1 VGDKE
6 EGEMSEIKFRE
17 ILKDD
22 LEDVF
27 LLLNQLKEKD
37 VNTIDLESAW
47 KSFKSNS
54 SSNSIVGIYN
64 DKVIAYGSIVIENK
78 IRGDI
83 AGHIEDIVVDNTV
96 RGKMVGVKL
105 VKELVDIGKTKGC
118 YRITLFCDE
127 KLIKFYERN
136 GFKVNNIMMK
146 SFLNN

>member
-1 VGDKE
+1 
-6 EGEMSEIKFRE
+6 MSEIKFRE

-22 LEDVF
+22 LHDVF

-37 VNTIDLESAW
+37 VDSIDKESSWKNFISNTSA
-47 KSFKSNS
+47 
-54 SSNSIVGIYN
+54 NSIVGIYE
-64 DKVIAYGSIVIENK
+64 DKIVAYGSIIIENK
-78 IRGDI
+78 VRGDI
-83 AGHIEDIVVDNTV
+83 AGHIEDIVVDTTV

-136 GFKVNNIMMK
+136 GFKVNNVMMK
-146 SFLNN
+146 SFLDS

>member
-1 VGDKE
+1 MGDKE

-105 VKELVDIGKTKGC
+105 VKELVDIGKSKGC

>member
-1 VGDKE
+1 MGDKE

-47 KSFKSNS
+47 ESFKSNS

-105 VKELVDIGKTKGC
+105 VKELVDIGKSKGC

-136 GFKVNNIMMK
+136 GFKVNNVMMK

>member
-1 VGDKE
+1 
-6 EGEMSEIKFRE
+6 MSEIKFRE
-17 ILKDD
+17 IIKDD
-22 LEDVF
+22 LQDVF

-37 VNTIDLESAW
+37 VDSIDKESSWKNFISNTSA
-47 KSFKSNS
+47 
-54 SSNSIVGIYN
+54 NSIVGIYE
-64 DKVIAYGSIVIENK
+64 DKIVAYGSIVIENK

-83 AGHIEDIVVDNTV
+83 AGHIEDIVVDTTV

-136 GFKVNNIMMK
+136 GFKVNNVMMK